1 MNCHLIESI
10 TEYQHGLT
18 LKRFWVFTLISV
30 LFFTALIPAEV
41 SAAPD
46 PKSEK
51 FVEALQKR
59 FNTFPQLRQYGFRVK
74 VLSFSEGILTL
85 TTSKLPETKSATR
98 RANIKSIWK
107 KLIGISERL
116 AKSYTEVKTVV
127 WIDQI
132 NMVAPTVAPMTPTEK
147 TKKKGAREEKEE
159 QKPETEEKKIVV
171 KPSTNFSGILAVRN
185 MGHDY
190 WKSPSLTSQN
200 TYGISVDHQEK
211 NWKVG
216 VVLDM
221 TYSTATTTES
231 GIDYVT
237 AVTAIDIGARKS
249 WFLKDI
255 LIPSLSVGGSIVQT
269 KEEGLKKGVSQGQ
282 IKEFY
287 YGYFYGT
294 SMVFYFEGLS
304 IGATLKQVAGTTS
317 GFGDHTM
324 YGAIIGYGF

>member
-10 TEYQHGLT
+10 SEYQRGL
-18 LKRFWVFTLISV
+18 LFKQFCAFTLIAL
-30 LFFTALIPAEV
+30 LFLTALLPTEV
-41 SAAPD
+41 LAAPD

-51 FVEALQKR
+51 FIEELQTR

-74 VLSFSEGILTL
+74 VLSYAEGILTL
-85 TTSKLPETKSATR
+85 TTSKLPETKSAAR

-107 KLIGISERL
+107 KLIGIAERL
-116 AKSYTEVKTVV
+116 AKSYPKVKTVV

-132 NMVAPTVAPMTPTEK
+132 NMVAPTVAPMTSTKK
-147 TKKKGAREEKEE
+147 TKTKDAKNEKK
-159 QKPETEEKKIVV
+159 QKSEPEEKKIVV
-171 KPSTNFSGILAVRN
+171 KPLTNFSGIIGVRN

-190 WKSPSLTSQN
+190 WKSPTLTSQT
-200 TYGISVDHQEK
+200 TYGISVNHQEK

-216 VVLDM
+216 VIMDM

-255 LIPSLSVGGSIVQT
+255 LIPSLSVGGSVVQT
-269 KEEGLKKGVSQGQ
+269 KEEGFKKGVSQGQ

-294 SMVFYFEGLS
+294 SMVLYFEGLS
-304 IGATLKQVAGTTS
+304 IGATLKQVAGTDG